1 MRKVKVWDPIIRL
14 FHWSVVLT
22 FVANAWAIDDESK
35 LHQQVGWLIVA
46 LLGLRVLWGLVGT
59 QHARFSDFP
68 PSIPAA
74 MHQVQDIATGRVH
87 HHIGHSPLGA
97 WMIYALLS
105 GLAGLCATGV
115 MMTTDRFWGIGWVE
129 EIHEALMVVTAVA
142 ACVHVGAVVIES
154 RRTGVNLPRAMITGT
169 KVMPHDDAR

>member
-68 PSIPAA
+68 RSIRRPC
-74 MHQVQDIATGRVH
+74 VRCKI
-87 HHIGHSPLGA
+87 SPQ
-97 WMIYALLS
+97 
-105 GLAGLCATGV
+105 
-115 MMTTDRFWGIGWVE
+115 
-129 EIHEALMVVTAVA
+129 A
-142 ACVHVGAVVIES
+142 ACITISAI
-154 RRTGVNLPRAMITGT
+154 PRWG
-169 KVMPHDDAR
+169 RG